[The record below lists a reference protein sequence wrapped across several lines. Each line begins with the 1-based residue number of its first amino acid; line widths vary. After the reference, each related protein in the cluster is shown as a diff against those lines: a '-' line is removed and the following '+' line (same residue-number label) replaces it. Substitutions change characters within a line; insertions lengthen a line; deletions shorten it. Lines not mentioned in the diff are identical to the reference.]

1 MLLWLILGWLF
12 YRDKHTCCTG
22 EMDVSAIPVTTQK
35 TGPILFSYNNSN
47 PIIGEGW
54 LKMRDSLTQF
64 ANDTS
69 SLEITGWYCTN
80 LTPPENEAIGLSRA
94 AEVRKQFSNV
104 PDDHIILISKAVD
117 CDNGRVNINE
127 EAVSFAARIRT
138 ANIKETISLTG
149 HTDDVG
155 SDASNILLG
164 RKRAD
169 IVKSYLVAQ
178 GVSVSK
184 INVDSKGESM
194 PVAENTT
201 DEGRAKNRRT
211 ELKIIK

>member
-1 MLLWLILGWLF
+1 
-12 YRDKHTCCTG
+12 
-22 EMDVSAIPVTTQK
+22 
-35 TGPILFSYNNSN
+35 
-47 PIIGEGW
+47 
-54 LKMRDSLTQF
+54 
-64 ANDTS
+64 
-69 SLEITGWYCTN
+69 
-80 LTPPENEAIGLSRA
+80 
-94 AEVRKQFSNV
+94 
-104 PDDHIILISKAVD
+104 
-117 CDNGRVNINE
+117 
-127 EAVSFAARIRT
+127 ARIRT
-138 ANIKETISLTG
+138 ANIKETADGTLIYFPFNSTQKLNNAEVESYLNDVAERVNKSGESISLTG